1 MSSAEITSE
10 NEHLLKTGYVARTEK
25 QLPVLSRF
33 FPKEKVEVK
42 PAKYLDLI
50 LYSKEQVQKQNE
62 AMGNV
67 DPNKDL
73 DYDFGI
79 VSVKPSNVDYETP
92 MDPITVMRNALG
104 KD

>member
-1 MSSAEITSE
+1 
-10 NEHLLKTGYVARTEK
+10 
-25 QLPVLSRF
+25 
-33 FPKEKVEVK
+33 
-42 PAKYLDLI
+42 
-50 LYSKEQVQKQNE
+50 
-62 AMGNV
+62 MGNV